1 MNTTEILKKD
11 DIVLQSKSDASP
23 TPEELAALTKL
34 YEQASPQNKNQEIV
48 KAKVIDIG
56 TKDIVLDLGLK
67 ADGVVSSTEF
77 RDLPNLKIGDEV
89 EVYVEALENQQGE
102 LVVSR
107 EKAGL
112 LRTWQLIQDSLDK
125 ETSLECFIKRKTK
138 GGLIV
143 DLQGIEAFLPGS
155 QIDTSPVTDYDAY
168 IGKKLDV
175 CVLKINY
182 AKNNVI
188 VSHRFLIKKEL
199 EEQKRVIISNLQEG
213 QILEGTVSN
222 ITKFGAFINLGGITG
237 LVHIKEMSW
246 NKHINHPDLVKD
258 DEGNLMFER
267 DKKVKVVVIGFDKE
281 KNHISL
287 STKAFF
293 DNPWDNLSDKVQ
305 EGSILQGKV
314 AKLIDCGA
322 FIEIKKGIEAFIY
335 ISDISLSSYIA
346 HPEEVLEV
354 GQEIDVIV
362 LAIDSEKQDLRVG
375 RKQLMDDPWEA
386 DDFLA
391 KYAMDTR
398 QKAKVCRFTES
409 GTYLEL
415 APGIEG
421 FLHNRHLSWIKKT
434 LHASDILKKGE
445 IQEVLILS
453 ADEPNKL
460 LELGFR
466 ELEDSPWDT
475 FETTFTIGSIHK
487 STLLKKLNKGFIV
500 ELPYGLECFVFN
512 KELVKKDKSNIAVGD
527 VLDFMVVE
535 FIKHE
540 QKVLLSHTATFKKN
554 RPTAKT
560 SNNTPTNFIAEQK
573 TTLGDFISLDK
584 QEAPQTDKK

>member
-11 DIVLQSKSDASP
+11 DTVLQSKLDANQ

-48 KAKVIDIG
+48 NAKVIDIG

-67 ADGVVSSTEF
+67 ADGVVSFTEF

-107 EKAGL
+107 KKAGL
-112 LRTWQLIQDSLDK
+112 LKTWHLIQDSLDN
-125 ETSLECFIKRKTK
+125 ETSLESSVKRKTK

-143 DLQGIEAFLPGS
+143 DLQGIEGFLPGS
-155 QIDTSPVTDYDAY
+155 QIDISPVTDYDAY
-168 IGKKLDV
+168 IGKKIDV

-188 VSHRFLIKKEL
+188 VSRRFLIKKEL
-199 EEQKRVIISNLQEG
+199 EEQKKVIISNLQEG

-222 ITKFGAFINLGGITG
+222 ITNFGAFINLGGITG
-237 LVHIKEMSW
+237 LVHTKQMSW
-246 NKHINHPDLVKD
+246 SKHINHPDQVKD
-258 DEGNLMFER
+258 DEGNPMFER
-267 DKKVKVVVIGFDKE
+267 DKKVKVVVIDFDKE

-293 DNPWDNLSDKVQ
+293 ANPWDNLPEKVQ

-314 AKLIDCGA
+314 TKMIDRGV
-322 FIEIKKGIEAFIY
+322 FIETKKGIEGFMY
-335 ISDISLSSYIA
+335 ISDLSLSSYIT
-346 HPEEVLEV
+346 HPKEVLKV
-354 GQEIDVIV
+354 GQEIDVMV
-362 LAIDSEKQDLRVG
+362 LAIDREKQDLRVS
-375 RKQLMDDPWEA
+375 RKQLMANPWEA
-386 DDFLA
+386 EDFLV
-391 KYAMDTR
+391 KYAMDTH

-415 APGIEG
+415 VPGVEG
-421 FLHNRHLSWIKKT
+421 FLHNRHLSWIKKIH
-434 LHASDILKKGE
+434 HASNIFKKGE

-475 FETTFTIGSIHK
+475 FEDTFTINSIHK
-487 STLLKKLNKGFIV
+487 GSLLKKINKGFIV
-500 ELPYGLECFVFN
+500 ELPYGLECSVSN
-512 KELVKKDKSNIAVGD
+512 KELVKQDKSNIAVGD
-527 VLDFMVVE
+527 VLDFMVIE

-540 QKVLLSHTATFKKN
+540 QKILLSHTATFKKN
-554 RPTAKT
+554 KPIAKT
-560 SNNTPTNFIAEQK
+560 SNNNSINFIADQK
-573 TTLGDFISLDK
+573 TTLGDFISIDK
-584 QEAPQTDKK
+584 QETPQTDKK